1 MKEKI
6 YVLVLEKELSYLHQ
20 AALSV
25 SAKILK

>member
-6 YVLVLEKELSYLHQ
+6 YVLVLIKELSYLHQ

-25 SAKILK
+25 SAKVLK